1 MLWMKGLAFM
11 LLAGLP
17 WIAMA
22 EEPAKTDAPPAPMS
36 ENVADNTFDILE
48 YAIEGNTVLP
58 ALAIEEAVYP
68 HLGEKKSIKDVE
80 QARLS
85 LEKTYHNAGYLT
97 VLVDIPEQEVKSGL
111 IRLRVTESSVSR
123 LKVSG
128 ARYYSL
134 GRIKE
139 KAPSL
144 AEGSVPYFPDVQTEL
159 AALTRGRDRLVAPVL
174 RAGKTPGT
182 VEVELKVKD
191 QLPLHGSV
199 ELNDSYSA
207 NTTHTRLSGQIRYDN
222 LWQREHSLSLL
233 FQTAPEK
240 PEESN
245 VFSGTYVIPGDNG
258 QAYALYMV
266 RSRSNVAAV
275 GDYTALGK
283 GNFFGFRWIRP
294 LRALDGYSH
303 SMNLGV
309 DYKDSAESVVGSA
322 DTISS
327 PITYTPLSAQYIG
340 NWAWAP
346 QTLTQFDI
354 AANFN
359 LRGQRNNESEFA
371 NKRYKAQGNYFY
383 LRGGVQHT
391 QGLGGWT
398 LYTKLDGQAASGPL
412 ISNEQF
418 TAGGAASV
426 RGYLESEALGDYGVH
441 GALEVRSP
449 SFLPEALGPGQLYAL
464 AFVEGAR
471 LRLLSPL
478 PQQQSRFL
486 LSSSGVGVR
495 LKAAKGLSVNIDWA
509 LPFKSLTYT
518 QARESRLH
526 AKVAYEF

>member
-1 MLWMKGLAFM
+1 MLALA
-11 LLAGLP
+11 LP
-17 WIAMA
+17 WAA
-22 EEPAKTDAPPAPMS
+22 WANPLAPAAPPA
-36 ENVADNTFDILE
+36 ETAAEAQADASFDVFEFLV
-48 YAIEGNTVLP
+48 EGNTVLS

-68 HLGEKKSIKDVE
+68 HLGEQKTIKDIE

-97 VLVDIPEQEVKSGL
+97 VLVDIPEQEVKSSI

-128 ARYYSL
+128 AHYYSL
-134 GRIKE
+134 GKIKE

-144 AEGSVPYFPDVQTEL
+144 AEGGVPYFPDVQADL
-159 AALTRGRDRLVAPVL
+159 AALTRSRDRLVAPVL

-191 QLPLHGSV
+191 ALPLHGSL
-199 ELNDSYSA
+199 ELNDAYSA
-207 NTTHTRLSGQIRYDN
+207 NTTRTRLSGQIRYDN
-222 LWQREHSLSLL
+222 LWQREHSISLL
-233 FQTAPEK
+233 FQTAPEN
-240 PEESN
+240 PDESK

-275 GDYTALGK
+275 GDYTALGQ
-283 GNFFGFRWIRP
+283 GNFFGFRWIKP
-294 LRALDGYSH
+294 LRVAEGYNH
-303 SMNLGV
+303 TLTLGM

-327 PITYTPLSAQYIG
+327 PITYTPLVAQYNG
-340 NWAWAP
+340 NWGWAP
-346 QTLTQFDI
+346 KALTQFDL

-359 LRGQRNNESEFA
+359 LRGQRNNEDEFA
-371 NKRYKAQGNYFY
+371 NKRYKAKANYFY

-391 QGLGGWT
+391 QGLGDWT
-398 LYTKLDGQAASGPL
+398 LYGKLDGQAASGPL

-441 GALEVRSP
+441 GAFEVRSP

-471 LRLLSPL
+471 LGLLSPL
-478 PQQQSRFL
+478 PLQQSTFS

-495 LKAAKGLSVNIDWA
+495 LKAAKGLSVNVDWA

-518 QARESRLH
+518 QARDSRLH
-526 AKVAYEF
+526 ARMAYEF